1 MLDLSSP
8 ENPGLDSHHRIRRV
22 SFGRLQEVGAA
33 ALLPARDGGIGSVF
47 LVVMK
52 HRWYNAYNLETIC
65 RADDLLEASARFPE
79 ICQLFPKGAELLALT
94 FEFIFANCAEPCRV
108 VLERPDKL
116 LVQNPDFAERIET
129 FLVRCGL
136 VEILRAAASAAPT
149 LDSRAHGS

>member
-8 ENPGLDSHHRIRRV
+8 ENPDSDPHHSKRRV

-33 ALLPARDGGIGSVF
+33 ALLPAPGAAIGSVF

-65 RADDLLEASARFPE
+65 RADDLLEASARLPE
-79 ICQLFPKGAELLALT
+79 NCQLFPKGAELLALT

-116 LVQNPDFAERIET
+116 VVQKPEFAERIEI

-136 VEILRAAASAAPT
+136 VEIVRAAASAEPT
-149 LDSRAHGS
+149 VDSRARAS